1 MILSFYK
8 SLFFILESEH
18 MVPHYWSCIIVNKI
32 VLMFLT
38 TGAFI
43 EGILSVNESFL
54 EVTQDK
60 LEKLL

>member
-1 MILSFYK
+1 
-8 SLFFILESEH
+8 
-18 MVPHYWSCIIVNKI
+18 
-32 VLMFLT
+32 MFVT